1 MESEIDFESLDDQ
14 NFLISFFGS
23 GPITIATWVHP
34 KLKPVGLV
42 CLF

>member
-1 MESEIDFESLDDQ
+1 MESEIGFESLDDQ
-14 NFLISFFGS
+14 NFLISFFGL